1 MLTCDAYNHE
11 QIFDYMDPHMKQL
24 LLLAFLP
31 LILISNAQAADTLKV
46 IDPWI
51 PESPPGVQV
60 MAAYM
65 KLQNDSPQ
73 EIRITGVTSTAFE
86 RVEMHLSK
94 EVDGVARMLP
104 QASLTVPGGQQL
116 VLSAGGYHLMLIK
129 PLKRL
134 RDGDSAMMT
143 LQLSNGE
150 QLSFGATVKKN
161 TMPATGGMKCGAGKC
176 GGK

>member
-1 MLTCDAYNHE
+1 
-11 QIFDYMDPHMKQL
+11 MKQL

-31 LILISNAQAADTLKV
+31 LILISNAHAEDTLKV
-46 IDPWI
+46 ISPWI

-65 KLQNDSPQ
+65 KLHNGSQQD
-73 EIRITGVTSTAFE
+73 IRITGATSPSFE

-116 VLSAGGYHLMLIK
+116 VLSAGSYHLMLIK
-129 PLKRL
+129 PVKRL
-134 RDGDSAMMT
+134 HDGDSAMIT
-143 LQLSNGE
+143 LQLANGE
-150 QLSFGATVKKN
+150 QLTFSAAVKKN
-161 TMPATGGMKCGAGKC
+161 TMPARGGMKCGAGKC
-176 GGK
+176 GGGK